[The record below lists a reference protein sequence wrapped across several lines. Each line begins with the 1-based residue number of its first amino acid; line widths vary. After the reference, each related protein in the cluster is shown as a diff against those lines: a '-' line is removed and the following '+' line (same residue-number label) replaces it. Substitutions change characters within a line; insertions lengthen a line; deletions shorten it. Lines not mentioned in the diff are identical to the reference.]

1 MERLKSDRGQGW
13 AMTKQRVG
21 KGAHSSYL
29 KRAGQ
34 IDNKTRSKD
43 ESKDMEAGKQERY
56 RFLECYGLR
65 R

>member
-43 ESKDMEAGKQERY
+43 ESKDMEAGKQER
-56 RFLECYGLR
+56 
-65 R
+65 